1 MGACLASVKVLGVGS
16 LGLLSSSLVYQ
27 CWQTIPGLISALSN
41 APLKSKAELSKTKDK
56 VITTRLTNA
65 VLGGVS
71 CVLFGLA
78 YVYSP
83 NSEKHPYLLY
93 AGLIGPLSLA
103 SLYQYNFSK
112 ADDVEEPAQPAPQN
126 DKPQQKPEVTQAEPD
141 DISRSYIH
149 VSEDESSAI
158 STPTTTV
165 PNSPQLVVDD
175 KIDEEVNQALIK
187 KEFMLDL
194 ENIGYSFKVGS
205 VVSGFGF
212 LLSVIG
218 IVGDY
223 YML

>member
-1 MGACLASVKVLGVGS
+1 
-16 LGLLSSSLVYQ
+16 
-27 CWQTIPGLISALSN
+27 LINSLSN
-41 APLKSKAELSKTKDK
+41 VPLKSEAELVKTKEK
-56 VITTRLTNA
+56 VITSRFGNA
-65 VLGGVS
+65 VVGGVS

-78 YVYSP
+78 YIYSP
-83 NSEKHPYLLY
+83 STERHPYLLY

-103 SLYQYNFSK
+103 SLYQFNFSK
-112 ADDVEEPAQPAPQN
+112 PADVEKPEQPAPQN

-141 DISRSYIH
+141 DISGSYIH

-175 KIDEEVNQALIK
+175 RIDDEVNQALIK
-187 KEFMLDL
+187 KECVMDL
-194 ENIGYSFKVGS
+194 ENIAYSFKVGS
-205 VVSGFGF
+205 IVSGFGF
-212 LLSVIG
+212 LLSVVG